1 MDRLITICTC
11 EIEEEQMIKMKNI
24 ISTLFPVSKMLVSLD
39 GIHSG
44 VPTRTTSTLTPTT
57 LRNIE
62 QTFLELTND
71 TSNTVPCQAG
81 FVPPPLPNFQFEPE
95 SQEHSLG
102 SSDSNSSESW
112 HTSPPNQETS
122 FETNFSE
129 IASVKGNIS
138 KRNMGGRRPKNSANL
153 SPEEEEKRRVR
164 RERNK
169 LAAARCRKR
178 RVDQTNEL
186 LEKVLILESEKNKL
200 QRDIQDLQAEKEDLE
215 CLLQSH
221 RSQCKLQIG
230 GFTKVVELKSKIE
243 FKEPIRMPLIGKIKV
258 EVDDSAYEEVPS
270 PTKHL
275 ISGANPVIGAIANP
289 TINSAIPGTSKPIA
303 RPSSLN
309 VPFTAPPSQ
318 TIGLHKNIADMA
330 GVQITTPSNV
340 VAFNFDSLMDGGT
353 GLTPVAM
360 PSCPSQNKSPLDLA
374 TPTSEPSKSLVSL

>member
-1 MDRLITICTC
+1 
-11 EIEEEQMIKMKNI
+11 
-24 ISTLFPVSKMLVSLD
+24 
-39 GIHSG
+39 
-44 VPTRTTSTLTPTT
+44 
-57 LRNIE
+57 
-62 QTFLELTND
+62 
-71 TSNTVPCQAG
+71 
-81 FVPPPLPNFQFEPE
+81 
-95 SQEHSLG
+95 
-102 SSDSNSSESW
+102 
-112 HTSPPNQETS
+112 
-122 FETNFSE
+122 
-129 IASVKGNIS
+129 
-138 KRNMGGRRPKNSANL
+138 MGGRRPKNAANL

-186 LEKVLILESEKNKL
+186 LGKVLILESEKNKL
-200 QRDIQDLQAEKEDLE
+200 QHDIQELQAEKEDLE

-221 RSQCKLQIG
+221 RSQCKFQIG
-230 GFTKVVELKSKIE
+230 GFTKVVEMKSKIE
-243 FKEPIRMPLIGKIKV
+243 FKEPIHMPLIGKIKV
-258 EVDDSAYEEVPS
+258 EVDDPAYEEMPS

-275 ISGANPVIGAIANP
+275 LSGANPVIGAIP
-289 TINSAIPGTSKPIA
+289 TINSAVPGTSKPIA

-360 PSCPSQNKSPLDLA
+360 PSCPTKISSPLDLA
-374 TPTSEPSKSLVSL
+374 TPTSEPSKLVSL